1 MLYKRLFSPP
11 SNQSYFL
18 FGPRGTGK
26 TLWVK
31 THYPTSIYIDL
42 LKSALF
48 NELLASPGN
57 LENYIPKDYKGWVV
71 IDEIQKIPALLD
83 EIHRLMEEKQCRFLL
98 TGSSARS
105 LRKFG
110 ANLLGGRACMER
122 MHPLTAIEIGAEFDL
137 QKALTSGLMPAVWDQ
152 IEDPLQYLEGYIDVY
167 LHQEVAQEGLLR
179 QLGDFARF
187 LKVAS
192 FSQGQP
198 LNITNVAREVFLS
211 RERVEGYF
219 QILEDLLVSTMIPPF
234 TKRAVRRLV
243 MHPKFYY
250 FDAGL
255 YRTIRPR
262 GPLDTPE
269 EMDGATLETLLL
281 QNLQAVID
289 SLHLKYDIYFWRSAS
304 GLEIDFILYGERGFH
319 AIEIKRSQA
328 ISKKDLRS
336 LRTFQ
341 EDYPEA
347 KLWFLYGGES
357 TQYFESIQAVPFEKF
372 LMGLSQIL

>member
-1 MLYKRLFSPP
+1 MYKRLFNP
-11 SNQSYFL
+11 STNRSFFL

-31 THYPTSIYIDL
+31 SHYPDCVYLDL

-48 NELLASPGN
+48 NELLAHPGH
-57 LENYIPKDYKGWVV
+57 LENYIPKDYDNWII

-83 EIHRLMEEKQCRFLL
+83 EVHRLIEEKRIHFIL

-105 LRKFG
+105 LKKLG
-110 ANLLGGRACMER
+110 TNLLGGRASLER
-122 MHPLTAIEIGAEFDL
+122 MHPLTAVEIGAKFDL
-137 QKALTSGLMPAVWDQ
+137 QKALTGGLMPAVWDQ
-152 IEDPLQYLEGYIDVY
+152 MQDPLQYLEGYVDIY
-167 LHQEVAQEGLLR
+167 LYQEVAQEGLLR

-198 LNITNVAREVFLS
+198 LNIANVSREVFLS
-211 RERVEGYF
+211 REKVVGYF
-219 QILEDLLVSTMIPPF
+219 QILEDLLVCSMIPPF
-234 TKRAVRRLV
+234 TKRASRRLV
-243 MHPKFYY
+243 THPKFYY

-269 EMDGATLETLLL
+269 EIDGATIETLLL

-289 SLHLKYDIYFWRSAS
+289 ALHLKYDIYFWRSSS
-304 GLEIDFILYGERGFH
+304 GLEVDFVLYGDRGFH
-319 AIEIKRSQA
+319 AIEIKRSST
-328 ISKKDLRS
+328 ISKKDLRP
-336 LRTFQ
+336 LQTFQ

-347 KLWFLYGGES
+347 KLWFLYGGEHS
-357 TQYFESIQAVPFEKF
+357 QYFDSIEAVPFVKF
-372 LMGLSQIL
+372 LMELTQRL